1 MSNQR
6 LLFEAPEK
14 VQMARIWEQL
24 SNRDKQRVIT
34 ILSQMGKTA
43 LTRNPTAGRETSDEL

>member
-14 VQMARIWEQL
+14 VQMAKIWKQL

-34 ILSQMGKTA
+34 ILSQMGKMV
-43 LTRNPTAGRETSDEL
+43 LTRSPTTGRETSDEL